1 MQSLLKSKP
10 NTRIALFWAI
20 LGALGALAVF
30 PYVMAIA
37 PFPAPLPISLPA
49 VAIGQAIQSGL
60 LLWPLCW
67 LGLRLGRSLG
77 LDSPLARAW
86 LTGST
91 MPTGSSRRWLGVA
104 LLGVV
109 GGLAILA
116 LDMLL
121 QPWMPDPLTGS
132 TDALPQVA
140 RWKGLLACFY
150 GGITEE
156 LWLRL
161 GLMTLIAWGLW
172 RLAARPVLPRGWI
185 FGTAIALSALL
196 FGLGHL
202 PATAVVWPLTG
213 VVIGRSLVLNG
224 LLGLVFGTLYWK
236 IGLEAA
242 MLAHFCADLVLRGLG
257 GS

>member
-1 MQSLLKSKP
+1 MLGILEAKP
-10 NTRIALFWAI
+10 NTKIALFWAI

-30 PYVMAIA
+30 PYVIAINPPPVELA
-37 PFPAPLPISLPA
+37 VSLPVVA
-49 VAIGQAIQSGL
+49 VGQAVQTGL

-77 LDSPLARAW
+77 LDSPRVRAW
-86 LTGST
+86 LTGS
-91 MPTGSSRRWLGVA
+91 PASPVPRRRWLGIA
-104 LLGVV
+104 LLGFL
-109 GGLAILA
+109 GGLAILG
-116 LDMLL
+116 LDTLF
-121 QPWMPDPLTGS
+121 QPWMPDPLAGS
-132 TDALPQVA
+132 SAPGPQVDL
-140 RWKGLLACFY
+140 WKGLLASIY

-161 GLMTLIAWGLW
+161 GLMTLIAWVLW
-172 RLAARPVLPRGWI
+172 RLVARPVSPPDWI

-202 PATAVVWPLTG
+202 PAAAGVWPLTG
-213 VVIGRSLVLNG
+213 VVIGRSLLLNG
-224 LLGLVFGTLYWK
+224 LLGLVFGALYWK

-242 MLAHFCADLVLRGLG
+242 MLAHFCADLALRALG

>member
-1 MQSLLKSKP
+1 M
-10 NTRIALFWAI
+10 

-30 PYVMAIA
+30 PYLMAIA
-37 PFPAPLPISLPA
+37 PPPADLAIPLPA
-49 VAIGQAIQSGL
+49 VAIGQAIQTGL

-86 LTGST
+86 LTGSAA
-91 MPTGSSRRWLGVA
+91 PLVSGRRWLGIA
-104 LLGVV
+104 MFGFL

-116 LDMLL
+116 LDAGF
-121 QPWMPDPLTGS
+121 QPWMPSPLAGAT
-132 TDALPQVA
+132 AELPQLPF
-140 RWKGLLACFY
+140 WKGLLASFY

-172 RLAARPVLPRGWI
+172 RLAARPVSRPGWI
-185 FGTAIALSALL
+185 FWVAIALSALL

-202 PATAVVWPLTG
+202 PAAASVWPLTG
-213 VVIGRSLVLNG
+213 VVIGRSLLLNG
-224 LLGLVFGTLYWK
+224 LLGLMFGALYWK
-236 IGLEAA
+236 VGLEVA
-242 MLAHFCADLVLRGLG
+242 MLAHFCADLALRGLS

>member
-1 MQSLLKSKP
+1 MQSVLKSKP

-30 PYVMAIA
+30 PYLMAIA
-37 PFPAPLPISLPA
+37 PPPADLAIPLPA
-49 VAIGQAIQSGL
+49 VAIGQAIQTGL

-86 LTGST
+86 LTGSAA
-91 MPTGSSRRWLGVA
+91 PLVSGRRWLGIA
-104 LLGVV
+104 LLGFL
-109 GGLAILA
+109 GGLTILA
-116 LDMLL
+116 LDVGF
-121 QPWMPDPLTGS
+121 QPWMPSPLAGATA
-132 TDALPQVA
+132 DLPQVPL
-140 RWKGLLACFY
+140 WKGLLASFY

-172 RLAARPVLPRGWI
+172 RLAARPVSPPGWI
-185 FGTAIALSALL
+185 FWVAIALSALL

-202 PATAVVWPLTG
+202 PAAAGVWPLTG
-213 VVIGRSLVLNG
+213 VVIGRSLLLNG
-224 LLGLVFGTLYWK
+224 LLGLVFGALYWK
-236 IGLEAA
+236 VGLEAA
-242 MLAHFCADLVLRGLG
+242 MLAHFCADLALRGLG